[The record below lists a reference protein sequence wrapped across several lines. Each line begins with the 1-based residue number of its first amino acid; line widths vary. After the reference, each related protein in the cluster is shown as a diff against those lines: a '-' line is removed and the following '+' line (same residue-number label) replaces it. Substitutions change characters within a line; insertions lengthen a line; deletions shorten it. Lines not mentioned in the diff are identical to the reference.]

1 MMKRRTFIKQST
13 GVVSG
18 LALLPILPGCDES
31 ARQDYPIIDT
41 HQHLWDSRFKL
52 SWPKDPID
60 KGDFMLPQ
68 YRTAVEGLNFVKS
81 IYMEV
86 GAAQEYSREE
96 ALFAL
101 DLAEDASNNTVGAC
115 IRADPSDDNF
125 RAFISEFAKNP
136 YLKGVRGRLKDL
148 DVFNSSRVTD
158 NLRWLGEQGLSF
170 DLIIQVNWLTKV
182 IPQFEKCPETTIIV
196 NHCGSVDPVALLPAD
211 IQKPREPKH
220 NSEVWQNGMKA
231 LAENENII
239 CKISGIVNKMRGE
252 DIDAALLGPCVN
264 YCLDSFGPDRV
275 VFASD
280 WPVCLYGTSIKEWV
294 RVLKEIVKDR
304 PMKEQRKLFHDNAK
318 RIYEV

>member
-1 MMKRRTFIKQST
+1 MKRRTFIKQST
-13 GVVSG
+13 GVAGG
-18 LALLPILPGCDES
+18 LALLPILQGCGES
-31 ARQDYPIIDT
+31 TKQDYPIIDT

-52 SWPKDPID
+52 SWPREPID

-68 YRTAVEGLNFVKS
+68 YRAEVEDLNVVKS

-86 GAAQEYSREE
+86 GASKEYSRAE
-96 ALFAL
+96 AIFAL

-125 RAFISEFAKNP
+125 REFIREFAKNP
-136 YLKGVRGRLKDL
+136 HLKGVRGRLTDL

-170 DLIIQVNWLTKV
+170 DLIIRVNWLSKV

-196 NHCGSVDPVALLPAD
+196 NHCGSVDPVALLPEN
-211 IQKPREPKH
+211 IEKPREPKH
-220 NSEVWQNGMKA
+220 SSEVWQSGMKA
-231 LAENENII
+231 LVEYENII
-239 CKISGIVNKMRGE
+239 CKISGIVNKIPGD
-252 DIDAALLGPCVN
+252 DINAALLGPCVN
-264 YCLDSFGPDRV
+264 SCLDSFGPDRV

-294 RVLKEIVKDR
+294 SILKEIVKDR
-304 PMKEQRKLFHDNAK
+304 PMEEQRKLFHDNAK